1 MSTTVTIGSGKSKER
16 KERIK
21 ERLKRGGEEEDKRDR
36 EGSRKGSM
44 KKRRNE
50 IEKDQGKG
58 Q

>member
-1 MSTTVTIGSGKSKER
+1 MSTTVTIGSGKNKER

-21 ERLKRGGEEEDKRDR
+21 ERLKRG
-36 EGSRKGSM
+36 SM
-44 KKRRNE
+44 KKRINK